1 MAGRKKKKHSAQS
14 GYYDFNLVAVVI
26 LLICFGLVMLY
37 STSAYTAQVKFGNDM
52 NFFTKQTI
60 ISIVSILA
68 ALFLSKFDYHLLYY
82 VSKLIYW
89 ISIIL
94 MAMVKFTPLGVEVN
108 GARRWLR
115 FGIQALQ
122 FQPAEV
128 AKIAAITFIPCL
140 IMKMGRKIATR
151 QGFLQLMAYGLGL
164 AVAAF
169 YFTEN
174 LSTAMII
181 AGITVIMIFIAHP
194 NKRLFLMWG

>member
-1 MAGRKKKKHSAQS
+1 MAGRRKKKRSAKS

-37 STSAYTAQVKFGNDM
+37 STSAYTAQVKYGNDM

-82 VSKLIYW
+82 VSKMIYG

-108 GARRWLR
+108 GARRWLEAFR
-115 FGIQALQ
+115 NTG
-122 FQPAEV
+122 V
-128 AKIAAITFIPCL
+128 AVSA
-140 IMKMGRKIATR
+140 GR
-151 QGFLQLMAYGLGL
+151 GG
-164 AVAAF
+164 
-169 YFTEN
+169 
-174 LSTAMII
+174 
-181 AGITVIMIFIAHP
+181 
-194 NKRLFLMWG
+194 